1 MRKELEPYAHIEEEL
16 IALLNTLLAELPS
29 NVASLEVMR
38 AQPKSNGVIAKLKPR
53 NPAAA
58 SVVLHAENGC
68 GIIDFCFGE
77 YEPTWELPYE
87 GSNPRPSK
95 KELLQE
101 VEQMCRAVMAGG
113 CHHARRL
120 FGVRGT
126 ILVGDQPSTVSHF
139 FVLRPTP
146 PLNGTRKYESYT

>member
-68 GIIDFCFGE
+68 GIIDFCFG
-77 YEPTWELPYE
+77 WSMSQL
-87 GSNPRPSK
+87 GSYLTRAPILHRAKRSYSK
-95 KELLQE
+95 KSNNVQGGDGRTSSRPEIVRRSRNYPCWRPKVLQL
-101 VEQMCRAVMAGG
+101 AIS
-113 CHHARRL
+113 L
-120 FGVRGT
+120 FYVQH
-126 ILVGDQPSTVSHF
+126 QP
-139 FVLRPTP
+139 
-146 PLNGTRKYESYT
+146 